1 MKLVR
6 ILAPLLSLTLLTACR
21 SQPEAHSVQFF
32 AMDTVMTVSA
42 WGGGGQEA
50 AEQARDVV
58 DRLDALLSVTDE
70 TSELY
75 AANHS
80 GGRPVSLSPETAQ
93 VLEQALDLCR
103 DSRGALDITLYP
115 VVKAWGFT
123 TDSCTVPDDAALIEL
138 LERVDWTRVS
148 LEEDVLTLPA
158 GMELDLGAV
167 AKGFAADRA
176 AESLRAAGVSSAL
189 LDLGG
194 NIQAVGSRPDG
205 SPWRV
210 AVQDPDGGWLGVLEV
225 ADQAV
230 VTSGGYQRYFEDDGE
245 RYWHILDPA
254 TGRPARSGL
263 TSATA
268 VGPGGAVC
276 DGLSTTLFV
285 LGLEESVD
293 LWRQQGDFEFLLLTE
308 EGELYLSSGLADAF
322 TPEAAWEG
330 RVTVVE
336 P

>member
-1 MKLVR
+1 M
-6 ILAPLLSLTLLTACR
+6 
-21 SQPEAHSVQFF
+21 
-32 AMDTVMTVSA
+32 
-42 WGGGGQEA
+42 
-50 AEQARDVV
+50 
-58 DRLDALLSVTDE
+58 
-70 TSELY
+70 
-75 AANHS
+75 
-80 GGRPVSLSPETAQ
+80 
-93 VLEQALDLCR
+93 
-103 DSRGALDITLYP
+103 
-115 VVKAWGFT
+115 
-123 TDSCTVPDDAALIEL
+123 
-138 LERVDWTRVS
+138 DWTRVS

-230 VTSGGYQRYFEDDGE
+230 VTSGGYQRYFEEDGE

-293 LWRQQGDFEFLLLTE
+293 LWRQRGDFEFLLLTE

>member
-6 ILAPLLSLTLLTACR
+6 ILAPLLALTLLTACR

-230 VTSGGYQRYFEDDGE
+230 VTSGGYQRYFEEDGE

-293 LWRQQGDFEFLLLTE
+293 LWRQRGDFEFLLLTE

>member
-230 VTSGGYQRYFEDDGE
+230 VTSGGYQRYFEEDGE